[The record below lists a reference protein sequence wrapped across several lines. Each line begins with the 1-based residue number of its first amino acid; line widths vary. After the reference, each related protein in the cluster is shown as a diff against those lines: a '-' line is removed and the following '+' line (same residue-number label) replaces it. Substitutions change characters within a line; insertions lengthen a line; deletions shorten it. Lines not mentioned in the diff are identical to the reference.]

1 MSTDRQMLLE
11 AAGPL
16 RALLEAPGIIEI
28 MANPSGDVF
37 VTRFGHG
44 IAHADMI
51 LPSAIRERFLRVLA
65 ASVGA
70 ELHRE
75 APTLHAALPDLGI
88 RCQGVIPPASAAP
101 AFTIRRHAHGVI
113 PLERYE
119 ADGILTPH
127 QRQVLEHAVRQGETL
142 VIAGAVASGKTTL
155 ANALLHAMRDLPLRV
170 VLLQDDLELQCA
182 IPNTLALQTVDGR
195 LTMRDLVK
203 DSLRHAPDRIIIGEV
218 RDGAAL
224 DFLKAAQTGHPGLV
238 TLHCDSALDALYR
251 LEQLVLEV
259 STDPQRALIGRV
271 VKLVCFLEKYGRSWR
286 CQEVLRVHGVQEGGY
301 HTEPV
306 ALHQTITTETGG

>member
-1 MSTDRQMLLE
+1 MQSDRQMLLE

-16 RALLEAPGIIEI
+16 RDLLTAPGIIEL
-28 MANPSGDVF
+28 MVNPDGAVF

-44 IAHADMI
+44 IERVYMTL
-51 LPSAIRERFLRVLA
+51 LPAIRERFLRILA
-65 ASVGA
+65 TSVGA

-88 RCQGVIPPASAAP
+88 RCQGVIPPAAAAP

-113 PLERYE
+113 PLARYE
-119 ADGILTPH
+119 ADGILTAQ
-127 QRQVLEHAVRQGETL
+127 QRQCLEQAVRQGETL

-155 ANALLHAMRDLPLRV
+155 VNALLHAMQDLSIRV

-182 IPNTLALQTVDGR
+182 IPNTLALQTVDGL

-203 DSLRHAPDRIIIGEV
+203 DSLRHAPDRIVVGEV

-238 TLHCDSALDALYR
+238 TLHCDAALDALYR

-259 STDPQRALIGRV
+259 STDPQKALIGRV
-271 VKLVCFLEKYGRSWR
+271 VKVVCFLEKHGRSWR
-286 CQEVLRVHGVQEGGY
+286 AREVLRVHGYRDGSYQ
-301 HTEPV
+301 
-306 ALHQTITTETGG
+306 TETMAVHHTVTRAGG